1 MHIGELGRVC
11 PDGET
16 IIRQGDP
23 ADCMYVIQAGQV
35 EVIVERPD
43 GEVRLAVLEA
53 GDVIGEMGLFSTAPR
68 SASVRALGAVRV
80 LRIDKRAFLKRVHE
94 DPSIAFRILQKMA
107 ERIRDLNDEVVR
119 LSTQG
124 CASH

>member
-1 MHIGELGRVC
+1 MHIGELGRVY

-23 ADCMYVIQAGQV
+23 ADCMYVVQAGQV
-35 EVIVERPD
+35 EVIVERPN

-53 GDVIGEMGLFSTAPR
+53 GDVVGEMGLFSNAPR
-68 SASVRALGAVRV
+68 SASVRALGVARV
-80 LRIDKRAFLKRVHE
+80 LRVDKREFLKRVHE

-107 ERIRDLNDEVVR
+107 ERIRDLNEEIVR
-119 LSTQG
+119 LSAQG
-124 CASH
+124 GDSH